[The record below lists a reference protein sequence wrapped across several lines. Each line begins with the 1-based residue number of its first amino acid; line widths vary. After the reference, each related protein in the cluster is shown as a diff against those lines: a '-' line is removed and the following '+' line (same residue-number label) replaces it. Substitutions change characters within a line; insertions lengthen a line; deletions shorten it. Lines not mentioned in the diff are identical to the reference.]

1 MPPILNP
8 NLSTRP
14 GHGSPGSNR
23 APARPR
29 DTPGQP
35 GAPFSTG
42 HWAPATN
49 TWPGPGAT
57 GHDQG
62 IPGQGPGRV
71 AGDDSVKHFYTSATF
86 GDSSSCVPVDFTL
99 LNKTPI
105 EQPRPK
111 EPKGP
116 TQEKASHP
124 HWGAGSLKSFD
135 AIQKEAKFSCGSF
148 LRKGEA
154 FAYVGSIQNFEDQTD
169 LKEIL
174 FGSNVKI
181 MLMLL
186 ATSRLH

>member
-1 MPPILNP
+1 
-8 NLSTRP
+8 
-14 GHGSPGSNR
+14 
-23 APARPR
+23 
-29 DTPGQP
+29 
-35 GAPFSTG
+35 
-42 HWAPATN
+42 
-49 TWPGPGAT
+49 
-57 GHDQG
+57 
-62 IPGQGPGRV
+62 
-71 AGDDSVKHFYTSATF
+71 
-86 GDSSSCVPVDFTL
+86 VDFTL